1 MMNGAGFTLIE
12 LVVTI
17 AVIGIVGTIAVPSLV
32 PPGLEND
39 TSSVVSRAL
48 SEAAQSAA
56 QSGEPVD
63 VLVDPVRGRIET
75 RRQGVD
81 STFVTEFTSFGGEAV
96 RFRFSPSGRAAGGP
110 VNLSD
115 DLGSTV
121 ISVDPWTSRVRR
133 RVQ

>member
-48 SEAAQSAA
+48 SEAAMHAA
-56 QSGEPVD
+56 RSGEHVD
-63 VLVDPVRGRIET
+63 VLVDPARGRIET

-81 STFVTEFTSFGGEAV
+81 STIVTEFTSSGGEAV
-96 RFRFSPSGRAAGGP
+96 RFTFSPSGRAAGGP
-110 VNLSD
+110 VNLND
-115 DLGSTV
+115 ALGSTV
-121 ISVDPWTSRVRR
+121 IRVDPWTSRIRR
-133 RVQ
+133 RRQ